1 MSQLLPYV
9 SKTSDR
15 RMRLHPDSLFARL
28 VLTFVL
34 GMALTMLVTLWV
46 QVPEREAFVF
56 RISGLRAA
64 YRVADMLKLMDQ
76 LPSAGR
82 EKLAAIA
89 SARGVNTTLNAS
101 PPSVASPDS
110 GPSAAVFHDLLVE
123 DLGREWPIMV
133 EVSSAQVPPGV
144 VSAQP
149 TEGFEFKGQAR
160 LSDGSWVGFRLQ
172 EPRRLPLLPRRLITN
187 MLIIVGVLALLSLVA
202 VRWVTHPL
210 HRLAQ
215 AAETLGRDIN
225 HAPLGE
231 SGPQEV
237 RRAAKAFNAMQERL
251 SRYIHTRTA
260 ILAAMSHDLKTPIT
274 RLRLRAELLEQPELH
289 EKFVRDLREME
300 NMVNATLGYMKGLD
314 DREPL
319 RPIDIRALVG
329 ALAADAEELSQPV
342 SVRGEPIGTFCG
354 KPEGLRRCLQNLL
367 DNAVRYGRE
376 VELEIEDNS
385 EALTLYV
392 RDRGLGIPE
401 EALERVFEPF
411 YRVEAS
417 RNTSTGGSG
426 LGLSIARNLAQ
437 SMGGDVTLSNR
448 EGGGLEAKVVLPR
461 AAKPLS
467 ASRASNKDGIV
478 GAGQSALDL
487 PSP

>member
-1 MSQLLPYV
+1 
-9 SKTSDR
+9 
-15 RMRLHPDSLFARL
+15 MRLRPDSLLARL

-46 QVPEREAFVF
+46 QLPEREAFVF
-56 RISGLRAA
+56 RISALRAS
-64 YRVADMLKLMDQ
+64 YRLADMLKLMDQ

-89 SARGVNTTLNAS
+89 AARRVDTTLDAS
-101 PPSVASPDS
+101 PSSVAPEPGS
-110 GPSAAVFHDLLVE
+110 SAAVFRDLLVE
-123 DLGREWPIMV
+123 DLGRDWPIAV
-133 EVSSAQVPPGV
+133 EVSPVQVPPETGN
-144 VSAQP
+144 AQP
-149 TEGFEFKGQAR
+149 TDGFEFKGQAR
-160 LSDGSWVGFRLQ
+160 LSDGTWVGFRLQ
-172 EPRRLPLLPRRLITN
+172 EPRRIPVWPRRLITN

-215 AAETLGRDIN
+215 AAEALGRDIN
-225 HAPLGE
+225 RPPLGE
-231 SGPQEV
+231 NGPQEV
-237 RRAAKAFNAMQERL
+237 RRAARAFNAMQERL
-251 SRYIHTRTA
+251 SRYIRTRTG

-289 EKFVRDLREME
+289 DKFVRDLGEME

-329 ALAADAEELSQPV
+329 ALAADSEELHHCV
-342 SVRGEPIGTFCG
+342 HVRGEPLGPFFG
-354 KPEGLRRCLQNLL
+354 KPEGLKRCLQNLL
-367 DNAVRYGRE
+367 DNATRYGRD
-376 VELEIEDNS
+376 VELEIEDS
-385 EALTLYV
+385 ADALTLYV
-392 RDRGLGIPE
+392 RDSGPGIPE
-401 EALERVFEPF
+401 QELERVFEPF

-417 RNTSTGGSG
+417 RNPSTGGSG

-437 SMGGDVTLSNR
+437 SMGGDVTLRNR

-461 AAKPLS
+461 AEQPLS
-467 ASRASNKDGIV
+467 VSRASTKGGMP
-478 GAGQSALDL
+478 GAGQSAFDL
-487 PSP
+487 PGP